1 MGQPPN
7 LLGSFD
13 NHGDGTQNTN
23 LGDGSQNNN
32 NSSGQQ
38 TTISVGT
45 GFVTAYIASNHQDE
59 QFQNQGNI
67 HDTEIIR
74 SLAFPQM
81 RDRRDHIEPWYRNTC
96 RWILEREECRSWR
109 EQPRGLLWIAG
120 KPGSGK
126 STLMA
131 FLHEKL
137 CKSSD
142 ASQDLRLEFFFTARG
157 TELQRTPLGMF
168 RSLLVQILKSNATV
182 CDDLRKAYLER
193 CRDFGECDW
202 EWPQVLLEKL
212 LQDAICK
219 LAALQQVTIFVDA
232 LDEAGET
239 DARKL
244 VNYFQGLNDAAK
256 KSQARAKICISC
268 RHYPSVAPFGVA
280 EIVVD
285 QHNHEDIATYI
296 RSHLPSDILVTDG
309 RHYEGWKDL
318 MNQLTDQANGVF
330 QWAHIVMPLI
340 RGQIDDGRSPK
351 DIRRWLRNV
360 PADLESVYQYVLVHV
375 IKPENRVQS
384 LQFFQWVGLA
394 ERPLAVT
401 EMRYAMAACHVDAT
415 RSYVQWQ
422 EVDNFITTDERMRR
436 LIKALSGGLAE
447 VVKGHE
453 SGDVVQVVHQTV
465 NEFIRATGL
474 ALLSRVANPMITCIE
489 NCTIILQS
497 QAMLYQS
504 CLFCLATAEMP
515 LANLQNTRDMEE
527 VPSKN
532 GPFLAYATVNLL
544 IHAEKAGNFRSFA
557 LEWEVQILE
566 RMVGRWVKF
575 YQLFDPVGVA
585 CPRNG
590 TTILHMAA
598 AANMTDVAAFAASNN
613 GNVTVVDVRG
623 NTPFHLAA
631 RCGHIEVGKIFLKMG
646 AKLDTTCR
654 EGETALVNAA
664 SRGHVEFVEWLLEEG
679 AAIDTTK
686 GSSGGAL
693 QAASLEGK
701 RNIVRILLDA
711 KADVNAQGGR
721 FGTALQAASSEG
733 STEVV
738 KILLD
743 AKADVNVQAVVN
755 AQGGEYGTAL
765 QAASNNASAE
775 VVKMLL
781 DAGADINAQGGQYGT
796 AILAA
801 VHKDFSFQIE
811 ILLRAGADPSLL
823 DNLHRSPIHI
833 AAAKGLLP
841 ILRQFP
847 ALSSAINSQ
856 DILSRTPLHLAV
868 LHGHEDFAL
877 ALLEMNADP
886 LLRDEYGRNIL
897 DYAVEYPRLVARLH
911 DFFPGIMQTDQLEQR
926 ARVQQSILQISNT
939 MLCSISDPARP
950 FLPLLH
956 QLGHYLLFL
965 GDADNAHSILS
976 LNLDHGKLQ
985 IGANEDLICDTCYR
999 DIHGMRIICRL
1010 CLGLNF
1016 CLSCNHK
1023 YPTHGRWNPH
1033 RVHDLVVVPYK
1044 QPPDL
1049 HHAMERLKD
1058 LLQHIAR
1065 QYGGISEL
1073 PPNTQ
1078 PDFPTPRGPHPLA
1091 TPLVFGLL
1099 ATSLCTW
1106 HLLRRN

>member
-1 MGQPPN
+1 M
-7 LLGSFD
+7 LL
-13 NHGDGTQNTN
+13 
-23 LGDGSQNNN
+23 
-32 NSSGQQ
+32 
-38 TTISVGT
+38 TI
-45 GFVTAYIASNHQDE
+45 TA
-59 QFQNQGNI
+59 
-67 HDTEIIR
+67 EIIR

-109 EQPRGLLWIAG
+109 EQPSGLLWIAG

-131 FLHEKL
+131 FLHEEL

-157 TELQRTPLGMF
+157 TELQRTPLGML

-182 CDDLRKAYLER
+182 CHELRQAYVER
-193 CRDFGECDW
+193 CRDFGERDW

-244 VNYFQGLNDAAK
+244 VNYFQELNDAAK
-256 KSQARAKICISC
+256 NSQASARICISC
-268 RHYPSVAPFGVA
+268 RHYPSVAPFGVV

-285 QHNHEDIATYI
+285 QHNHEDIAIYI
-296 RSHLPSDILVTDG
+296 RSHLPTDILVTDD
-309 RHYEGWKDL
+309 RHHDGWKDL
-318 MNQLTDQANGVF
+318 MNQLIYQANGVF

-340 RGQIDDGRSPK
+340 RGEIDDGRSPK

-360 PADLESVYQYVLVHV
+360 PADLESVYQYVLEHV

-384 LQFFQWVGLA
+384 LQFFQWVSLA
-394 ERPLAVT
+394 ERPLTVT

-465 NEFIRATGL
+465 NEFIRMTGL
-474 ALLSRVANPMITCIE
+474 ALLSRVANPVITSIE
-489 NCTIILQS
+489 NGKIILQS
-497 QAMLYQS
+497 QAMLYKS
-504 CLFCLATAEMP
+504 CLFYLATAETSS
-515 LANLQNTRDMEE
+515 ANMQDARDMEKE
-527 VPSKN
+527 VLSKN

-557 LEWEVQILE
+557 LEREFQILE

-575 YQLFDPVGVA
+575 YQLFGRWGVA
-585 CPRNG
+585 CPQYG

-613 GNVTVVDVRG
+613 GNVTAVDVKG

-631 RCGHIEVGKIFLKMG
+631 RCGHIKVGKIFLEMG

-664 SRGHVEFVEWLLEEG
+664 SRGHVEFVKWLLEEG

-711 KADVNAQGGR
+711 KADVNARGGQY
-721 FGTALQAASSEG
+721 GTALQAASWRG
-733 STEVV
+733 SAEVV

-743 AKADVNVQAVVN
+743 AGADVNAQAGQYGTTLQAASSECSAEVVKILLDAGADVN
-755 AQGGEYGTAL
+755 AQAGQYGTAL
-765 QAASNNASAE
+765 QAAAVSYRGSAK
-775 VVKMLL
+775 VVKILL
-781 DAGADINAQGGQYGT
+781 DAGADVNAQAGQYGT
-796 AILAA
+796 AL
-801 VHKDFSFQIE
+801 Q
-811 ILLRAGADPSLL
+811 
-823 DNLHRSPIHI
+823 
-833 AAAKGLLP
+833 AAAAA
-841 ILRQFP
+841 F
-847 ALSSAINSQ
+847 
-856 DILSRTPLHLAV
+856 
-868 LHGHEDFAL
+868 E
-877 ALLEMNADP
+877 E
-886 LLRDEYGRNIL
+886 
-897 DYAVEYPRLVARLH
+897 
-911 DFFPGIMQTDQLEQR
+911 
-926 ARVQQSILQISNT
+926 
-939 MLCSISDPARP
+939 
-950 FLPLLH
+950 
-956 QLGHYLLFL
+956 
-965 GDADNAHSILS
+965 
-976 LNLDHGKLQ
+976 
-985 IGANEDLICDTCYR
+985 
-999 DIHGMRIICRL
+999 
-1010 CLGLNF
+1010 
-1016 CLSCNHK
+1016 
-1023 YPTHGRWNPH
+1023 GRWKFVEKRIFGTTQKLYDSNE
-1033 RVHDLVVVPYK
+1033 V
-1044 QPPDL
+1044 QS
-1049 HHAMERLKD
+1049 HAQR
-1058 LLQHIAR
+1058 
-1065 QYGGISEL
+1065 
-1073 PPNTQ
+1073 
-1078 PDFPTPRGPHPLA
+1078 
-1091 TPLVFGLL
+1091 
-1099 ATSLCTW
+1099 
-1106 HLLRRN
+1106 